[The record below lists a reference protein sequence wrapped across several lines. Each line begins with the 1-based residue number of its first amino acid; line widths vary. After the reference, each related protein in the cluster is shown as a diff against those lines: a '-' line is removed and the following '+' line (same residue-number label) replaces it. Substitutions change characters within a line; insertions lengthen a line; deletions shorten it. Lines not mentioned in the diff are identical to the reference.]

1 MIHLLIATLLAASP
15 AKIVRPKTPEIA
27 FTLPDVD
34 MIAEDLTYDA
44 ARSRFLVSSV
54 HRGGIDAIDSKGK
67 VKRFVAADTWGLFA
81 IAADEK
87 RNTLWAAAAA
97 MPISANFTASDAG
110 QSALLAYDL
119 RTGTS
124 RGRYLPP
131 DEGAHAFGDLTVSPE
146 GDVYVADGIGSGV
159 YVLQAGA
166 KALRV
171 LVPRGVLK
179 SPQTPVLSK
188 DGRTLYVPD
197 YDQGIAAV
205 DVKTG
210 KLRLLEHDA
219 KMILQGIDGMYLFKD
234 SLIAVQ
240 NGVLP
245 NRIVRLTLSGDSV
258 SRLDVVVRAGIASEL
273 THAAIKGSWLYFIIR
288 SGWDRA
294 EDKGSMK
301 PGTDAPAI
309 ARVRL

>member
-1 MIHLLIATLLAASP
+1 MIAALLAAAP

-44 ARSRFLVSSV
+44 PRSRFLVSSV
-54 HRGGIDAIDSKGK
+54 HRGGIDAVDSKGK
-67 VKRFVAADTWGLFA
+67 VTRFVAADTWGLFA

-131 DEGAHAFGDLTVSPE
+131 DEGAHSFGDLTVSPA

-159 YVLQAGA
+159 YVLPAGA

-188 DGRTLYVPD
+188 DGQTLYVPD

-245 NRIVRLTLSGDSV
+245 NRIVRLTLSGDGV

-301 PGTDAPAI
+301 PGTDAPAV

>member
-1 MIHLLIATLLAASP
+1 MIHLFVAALLAAAP
-15 AKIVRPKTPEIA
+15 AKAPRPKTPEIA

-34 MIAEDLTYDA
+34 MIAEDLAYDS
-44 ARSRFLVSSV
+44 ARARFLVCSV
-54 HRGGIDAIDSKGK
+54 HRGGIDAVDAKGK
-67 VKRFVAADTWGLFA
+67 VKRFVPADTWGLFA

-87 RNTLWAAAAA
+87 RQLLWAAAAA
-97 MPISANFTASDAG
+97 MPISANFKASDAG

-131 DEGAHAFGDLTVSPE
+131 DEGPHSFGDLTVGPA
-146 GDVYVADGIGSGV
+146 GDVYVSDGIGSGV
-159 YVLQAGA
+159 YVLPAGA

-171 LVPRGVLK
+171 LVPRGILK
-179 SPQTPVLSK
+179 SPQTPVLST
-188 DGRTLYVPD
+188 DGQTLYVPD

-210 KLRLLEHDA
+210 KLRLLEHDP
-219 KMILQGIDGMYLFKD
+219 KVILQGIDGMYAWKG

-245 NRIVRLTLSGDSV
+245 NRIVRLTLSGSSV
-258 SRLDVVVRAGIASEL
+258 SRLEVVVRAGIATEL

-294 EDKGSMK
+294 DDKGTMT
-301 PGTDAPAI
+301 PGTDAPAV